1 MSIGNTRSEGNKG
14 INFPWQLK
22 MLLGQECACDQLKQI
37 SSNTDQVEFLLSSI
51 LTSLQASTDYEAKF
65 VLETCPGE
73 GGPTTRILLEVRIW
87 DQDSQQWVGDPTYYL
102 PGDTTP
108 TTIGVGCTIEYTG
121 PSGISSA
128 TTRTPALIRA
138 TGSGTIS
145 AGARSI
151 SVFNAGNAVGSILG
165 VASNILP
172 GEVFEFS
179 AGGENDTLSAF
190 AYDGT
195 GTTLVITSIV

>member
-1 MSIGNTRSEGNKG
+1 LAELQGTLDVNVTNAVISVSQSGAWTVTANQGTSPWVISGTVNVG
-14 INFPWQLK
+14 NFPATQNVAVTSIVEVEVKNDTGNPLPVT
-22 MLLGQECACDQLKQI
+22 GTVTI
-37 SSNTDQVEFLLSSI
+37 TDGSGPVTVDGTVTANQG
-51 LTSLQASTDYEAKF
+51 TSPWI
-65 VLETCPGE
+65 V
-73 GGPTTRILLEVRIW
+73 
-87 DQDSQQWVGDPTYYL
+87 
-102 PGDTTP
+102 DTT
-108 TTIGVGCTIEYTG
+108 
-121 PSGISSA
+121 A

-151 SVFNAGNAVGSILG
+151 SVFNAGAAAGSILG